1 MLRPERAARL
11 PALAAI
17 MVVTHAVL
25 LTASMA
31 REAHPPA
38 LPHGPAPRRQW
49 AVLVRQSER
58 QGARGGFCR
67 IVIPQPAAV

>member
-1 MLRPERAARL
+1 MSQPERAARL

-17 MVVTHAVL
+17 LVVTHAVL

-31 REAHPPA
+31 REAQHPA
-38 LPHGPAPRRQW
+38 LPHGPAPRRQG
-49 AVLVRQSER
+49 ALLVRRSER

-67 IVIPQPAAV
+67 LAIPQPAAV